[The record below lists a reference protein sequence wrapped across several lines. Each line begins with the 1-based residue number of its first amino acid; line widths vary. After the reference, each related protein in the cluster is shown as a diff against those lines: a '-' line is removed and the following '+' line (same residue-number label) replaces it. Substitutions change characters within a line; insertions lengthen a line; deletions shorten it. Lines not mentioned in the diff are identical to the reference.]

1 MSKVPISVVDYIY
14 SSIFYYPALYSRNTY
29 EESRLAV
36 LKHLFLVIGTGV
48 EYDPETKAFSDGSKE
63 CIPQDI
69 IVRLKDGEK
78 TVVVSEGIY
87 TKEVHLYKD
96 FIKSDQKHLLK
107 VKPSKD
113 PMERLRQLDSKFKKA
128 EIYPDAHNNYIKLLK
143 KDKEDGCFQRPY
155 PYSLEYTP
163 MWDRQAKRLMD
174 KKLILPEWREAI
186 VEIYTWAR
194 DWMQSDKFDNDNYFN
209 WSLKLDGPSCYFTEK
224 WNNRKSTEQL
234 CEDYDIPYKDY
245 QNSLDMVK
253 DIVAKQRKRYIDTAQ
268 LIIDTYS

>member
-1 MSKVPISVVDYIY
+1 MSKSTVSLVDYIY
-14 SSIFYYPALYSRNTY
+14 ASIFYYPGLYSRNTY

-36 LKHLFLVIGTGV
+36 LKHLFLVIGSGI
-48 EYDPETKAFSDGSKE
+48 EYDPETKAFNNGTEKRVSE
-63 CIPQDI
+63 EI
-69 IVRLKDGEK
+69 ISRLKAGEK
-78 TVVVSEGIY
+78 IVVVLEGIY
-87 TKEVHLYKD
+87 TKEVHLYED
-96 FIKSDQKHLLK
+96 FIKSDQKYLLK

-128 EIYPDAHNNYIKLLK
+128 EIYPDAHNNYIELLK
-143 KDKEDGCFQRPY
+143 KHREGECFCRPY

-174 KKLILPEWREAI
+174 RELILPEWREAI

-209 WSLKLDGPSCYFTEK
+209 WPLKLGRPGCYFTNK
-224 WNNRKSTEQL
+224 WNTRKSMEQL
-234 CEDYDIPYKDY
+234 CEDYGIPYKDY
-245 QNSLDMVK
+245 QNPLDMVK
-253 DIVAKQRKRYIDTAQ
+253 DIVAKQRKGYIDTAQ